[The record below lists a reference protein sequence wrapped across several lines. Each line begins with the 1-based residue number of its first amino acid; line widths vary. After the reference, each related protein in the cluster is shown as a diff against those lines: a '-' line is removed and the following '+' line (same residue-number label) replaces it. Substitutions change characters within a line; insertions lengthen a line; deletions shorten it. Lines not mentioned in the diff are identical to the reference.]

1 MPLAHVPTARRYRA
15 ERQFG
20 LAVGGVF
27 LLLGLWWLFR
37 HKFTTI
43 APFFAGLGGVLIVL
57 GAVLPRALVLPNR
70 GWMAM
75 AEGIA
80 FVSTRV
86 ILGIVFFLV
95 VTPIGVVKR
104 LSGWDPLRRRGPGA
118 SSYWV
123 PYPERQRDRRHYEK
137 MF

>member
-1 MPLAHVPTARRYRA
+1 MPLAHVSTARRYRA

-27 LLLGLWWLFR
+27 LLLGLWWLYR
-37 HKFTTI
+37 QKFTTL
-43 APFFAGLGGVLIVL
+43 APFFAALGAALIVL

-75 AEGIA
+75 AEGMA

-86 ILGIVFFLV
+86 ILGFVFFLV

-118 SSYWV
+118 SSYWI